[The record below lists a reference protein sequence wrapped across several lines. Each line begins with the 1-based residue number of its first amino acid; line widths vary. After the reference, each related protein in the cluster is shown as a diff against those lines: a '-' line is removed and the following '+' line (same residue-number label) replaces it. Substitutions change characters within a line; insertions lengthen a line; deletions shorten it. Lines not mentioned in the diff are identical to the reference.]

1 MTPPLLT
8 EEDSYIA
15 PFAQIG
21 AQIVRGAGGGTQ
33 QGDGLGIHIAVL
45 GRALGGEVFV
55 RIGSRLSAPYRFAID
70 VADREFT
77 SMASTAVASW
87 LAAETEHAARP
98 TARRAERASV
108 GTVNLIRLG
117 AVISIDSPVPGCI
130 YHISAHV
137 RFY

>member
-15 PFAQIG
+15 PFAQI
-21 AQIVRGAGGGTQ
+21 VRGAGGGTQ
-33 QGDGLGIHIAVL
+33 QGGGLGIHIAVL
-45 GRALGGEVFV
+45 GRALGARSSYESEVA
-55 RIGSRLSAPYRFAID
+55 SAPPTD
-70 VADREFT
+70 SPSMSPDREFT

-98 TARRAERASV
+98 TARRAESASV

-117 AVISIDSPVPGCI
+117 AVISIDSPVPG
-130 YHISAHV
+130 
-137 RFY
+137 